1 MQSCRWRLVRAT
13 TSARSCCGIY
23 VCRRARPNSG
33 PAKRIKE
40 RFNSGLVPAIGVD
53 RLSRP
58 AGGCEAVRTT
68 TAPTVPWNNP
78 EPRRY
83 YPSPTQVIEIE
94 AIMASEKH
102 AEIDRNSRNT
112 FRLNF
117 ICGLRGKLLGRAGP
131 MDAEEYRRNARR
143 YLVRARQMASPENRA
158 ILIDLAAR
166 WMRLAERSETTRPVQ
181 QQQQQVQPKKDN
193 RQENKKDKK

>member
-1 MQSCRWRLVRAT
+1 MAPRSGDNFRAVMLRYICMPPCPPEFW
-13 TSARSCCGIY
+13 SR
-23 VCRRARPNSG
+23 
-33 PAKRIKE
+33 KRIKE